1 MWLIL
6 LDISGSMA
14 DPFSGTITTGGR
26 QRTTQA
32 RTKIEAAREALLHH
46 LQSLGQ
52 ATQVTILA
60 FTTTAEPIFEGASD
74 ASAAIHAAL
83 AGVEPK
89 GGTDIAAALRAAKT
103 RLDAHPADLLA
114 RILLISDGLSD
125 ATEAAEAAAELQRGR
140 IPIDAILIDTAEAGI
155 DLIRRVVGASGS
167 VTSVTSEPDMKA
179 ALESV
184 GSDFAAELAATET
197 ALENLQKAVAQ
208 SAPTP
213 AQEDVGFTVASPGE
227 LAQDAWA
234 SLLVFMHLASLADQ
248 VRGDALSTGR
258 LKGADVLS
266 APVATTRLSRGTD
279 VVLTPKIPGFDV
291 NPRFVPITWSEDVSK
306 SEFRIRPTNAPPGPV
321 VGEVEV
327 TAQGLPIARIPL
339 SIQVRSPKEPRPS
352 DSQPTLNSASAFRT
366 VFASYA
372 RTDLPVVEAC
382 AKVYRGLGIYVI
394 VDKQEL
400 LAGEAWRS
408 AIKSLIAKSD
418 AFQLFWS
425 PASSVSD
432 NVKDEIV
439 DGLAIQSN
447 RGIGFIRP
455 TYWEEPPPALPAN
468 LSHLNFA
475 FLDLKGLGASPTQA
489 LPPPRDRDIPLEG
502 ASSIPVTV
510 LPLMPDSSAT
520 ANREIAADTAFAVR
534 FIEQTLGVR
543 YYPVP
548 TLLVDRFTVRAVRE
562 TETVDLGP
570 YEQARQGTLHGL
582 AQLLQVVCLDLHVC
596 RFWKDADGH
605 IDWETAKAAAAGTAQ
620 RAGVSATAFEP
631 LRSWCEIDPSSWLL
645 ASWIDH
651 PAGLADCA
659 TVRDAA
665 ARVVASALKET
676 GDGADLQIGRYELDK
691 VWPAWRDRLEPLGLT
706 LAGHSYATTISGSRA
721 AFRQGLGLLWADMEP
736 VLAACKDRFGER
748 PALPK
753 GFDASLTLADALCC
767 GLLTK
772 SKTGPSYDLGFVRR
786 EVEPEGGWRAAHG
799 VLLAAGLPGLR
810 PAQPFVEF
818 ADAYFGA
825 VAHILQA
832 RASEVG
838 TEPITGGYALDSEI
852 WERLVPTGVT
862 AGLDTVAAPSYGP
875 DQTPKVL
882 MVGPVSAF
890 AQAAERAWAQA
901 RALLTSAQHRKS
913 STLTVVDASTYG
925 IFAPAHA
932 SAVDAHLFDKARNW
946 AVPASLVLPGT
957 PRVLLCSDALDDFRA
972 AVEAE
977 RAAPNLA
984 RLFLRSILVHEHF
997 HAYAATSP
1005 TEDGHPPAGPS
1016 FEQLWQDAIP
1026 VNEALATWME
1036 VHLAR
1041 NLPGLSA
1048 KVWDYINFGEY
1059 PTWPYAGAAVIEQAY
1074 AREGLEAVRSLVEL
1088 LRSDPPAAVTW
1099 MQREIA
1105 NAPNPPSN

>member
-14 DPFSGTITTGGR
+14 DPFSGTIITGGR

-32 RTKIEAAREALLHH
+32 KTKIEAAREALLLH
-46 LQSLGQ
+46 LESLGR

-60 FTTTAEPIFEGASD
+60 FTTTAEPIFEGASTD
-74 ASAAIHAAL
+74 IAAIRAAL

-167 VTSVTSEPDMKA
+167 VTSVTSEPGMKA

-184 GSDFAAELAATET
+184 GNDFAAELAATET
-197 ALENLQKAVAQ
+197 ALQNLQKAVAQ

-213 AQEDVGFTVASPGE
+213 TKDDVGFTLASPGE

-234 SLLVFMHLASLADQ
+234 SLLVFMHLASLTDQ

-266 APVATTRLSRGTD
+266 APVASTRLSRGTD

-291 NPRFVPITWSEDVSK
+291 NPRFVPTTWLEDISK

-327 TAQGLPIARIPL
+327 TVQGLAIARIPL

-408 AIKSLIAKSD
+408 AIKLLIAKSD

-447 RGIGFIRP
+447 RGVGFIRP
-455 TYWEEPPPALPAN
+455 TYWQEPPPTLPAN

-475 FLDLKGLGASPTQA
+475 FLDLKGLGASPAQV
-489 LPPPRDRDIPLEG
+489 LPPPRGRDIPLEG
-502 ASSIPVTV
+502 ASPIPVTV

-548 TLLVDRFTVRAVRE
+548 TLLVDRFTVRAVRK

-570 YEQARQGTLHGL
+570 YEQARQGTLHDL
-582 AQLLQVVCLDLHVC
+582 AELLQVVCLDLHVG
-596 RFWKDADGH
+596 RFWKDAD
-605 IDWETAKAAAAGTAQ
+605 WEIAKAAATATAQ
-620 RAGVSATAFEP
+620 HAGVSATAFEQ
-631 LRSWCEIDPSSWLL
+631 LRYWCEFDPASWLL
-645 ASWIDH
+645 PPWRDH

-736 VLAACKDRFGER
+736 ALVACKDRFGER
-748 PALPK
+748 PALPE
-753 GFDASLTLADALCC
+753 GFDASLRLADALCD
-767 GLLTK
+767 GLLMK
-772 SKTGPSYDLGFVRR
+772 SKGEPSHGLGFVRG

-799 VLLAAGLPGLR
+799 ILLAAGLPGLR
-810 PAQPFVEF
+810 PAQPFIEF

-825 VAHILQA
+825 VARILHA
-832 RASEVG
+832 RAREIGAGPFTS
-838 TEPITGGYALDSEI
+838 GYALDLEI

-862 AGLDTVAAPSYGP
+862 AGLETVAAPSYGQ
-875 DQTPKVL
+875 DQTPKVYR
-882 MVGPVSAF
+882 VGPVSAF
-890 AQAAERAWAQA
+890 AQAVERAWAQA

-913 STLTVVDASTYG
+913 STLAVVDAPTYG
-925 IFAPAHA
+925 IFAPARA
-932 SAVDAHLFDKARNW
+932 SEVDAHLFDKARNW
-946 AVPASLVLPGT
+946 AVPLGLVLPGT
-957 PRVLLCSDALDDFRA
+957 ARVLLCSDALDDFRA
-972 AVEAE
+972 AVETE

-1005 TEDGHPPAGPS
+1005 TEDGHPPAGPG
-1016 FEQLWQDAIP
+1016 FEQVWQDAIP
-1026 VNEALATWME
+1026 VNEALATWMQ

-1041 NLPGLSA
+1041 DLPDLSA

-1059 PTWPYAGAAVIEQAY
+1059 PTWPYAGAAVIEQVY
-1074 AREGLEAVRSLVEL
+1074 ARKGLDAVRSLVDL

-1105 NAPNPPSN
+1105 NAPHRPII